1 MFRNR
6 TPSLLPPQ
14 FRSIHVGKV
23 WQIYVR
29 RSYYH
34 LNKART
40 SSRKTGP
47 NIQIFGK
54 QRGGGGTG
62 RRVEIGRARNSSP
75 PCSVL
80 AQGISIANEITGTY
94 RSGIRPDGLLGFGLV
109 TSRPPFPLPLLIG
122 RRPNTETRIARQRV
136 CGRIVSPPKFRS
148 TSGPKTRLNE
158 PPTRFQFLLLNFEK
172 YYSSI
177 ACGNSLFHETQNST
191 FFTTRSNN

>member
-34 LNKART
+34 LNKASHKFAENRAKY
-40 SSRKTGP
+40 SNIRKA
-47 NIQIFGK
+47 K
-54 QRGGGGTG
+54 GGETG

-158 PPTRFQFLLLNFEK
+158 PPIRFQFLLLNFEK

-177 ACGNSLFHETQNST
+177 ACGNSLFHETQNS

>member
-6 TPSLLPPQ
+6 TPSPSPLPPQ
-14 FRSIHVGKV
+14 FLSTLEKYGKFMFDAR
-23 WQIYVR
+23 ITILTR
-29 RSYYH
+29 P
-34 LNKART
+34 RT

-54 QRGGGGTG
+54 QRGGETG

-177 ACGNSLFHETQNST
+177 ACGNSLFHETQNS